1 MQEVKSSRPKLRARQ
16 RVGKYRIEGRLGT
29 GGFAHVYEAMDTIEG
44 VRVALKVPH
53 AHFVTD
59 DVLRDFKNEVR
70 IVAKLDHP
78 NILPLKD
85 ASVID
90 NKFVLTYPL
99 GEGSL
104 GERLRKRMSVNSAL
118 DYAAQMI
125 EALAYA
131 HTHRIVH
138 CDVKP
143 DNVILF
149 DDHRVRLAD
158 FGIAKVAQKTL
169 KGRGTGTVGYMAPEQ
184 AMGKPTMRS
193 DVFSMGLI
201 IYRML
206 TGWWPEWPYEWP
218 FPGYDRLRGRVHPE
232 LIRFLRKATEVDQRK
247 RYRDAVQ
254 MLEAFEKARKADERK
269 RRLRR
274 R

>member
-1 MQEVKSSRPKLRARQ
+1 MVEAKSARPKLRARQ

-29 GGFAHVYEAMDTIEG
+29 GGFAHVYQAMDTIEG
-44 VRVALKVPH
+44 VRVALKLPH
-53 AHFVTD
+53 AHFVTEE
-59 DVLRDFKNEVR
+59 VLRDFKNEVR

-90 NKFVLTYPL
+90 GKFVLTYPL
-99 GEGSL
+99 GDGSL
-104 GERLRKRMSVNSAL
+104 SERLRKRMSTATAL
-118 DYAAQMI
+118 DYAEQML

-131 HTHRIVH
+131 HEQRIVH

-149 DDHRVRLAD
+149 DTHRVRLAD

-218 FPGYDRLRGRVHPE
+218 FPGHERLRGKVSPE
-232 LIRFLRKATEVDQRK
+232 LIRFLRKATDVDQRK
-247 RYRDAVQ
+247 RYRDAMQ
-254 MLEAFEKARKADERK
+254 MLEAFNKAREANERY
-269 RRLRR
+269 RARR

>member
-1 MQEVKSSRPKLRARQ
+1 MHQVKSSRPKLRTRQ

-29 GGFAHVYEAMDTIEG
+29 GGFAHVYQAMDTIEG

-53 AHFVTD
+53 AHFVTEE
-59 DVLRDFKNEVR
+59 VLRDFKNEVR

-90 NKFVLTYPL
+90 GKFVLTYPL

-104 GERLRKRMSVNSAL
+104 SERLQKRMSVSTAL
-118 DYAAQMI
+118 DYAAQML

-131 HTHRIVH
+131 HTQRIVH

-149 DDHRVRLAD
+149 DEQRVRLAD

-218 FPGYDRLRGRVHPE
+218 FPGHERLRGRVHPE
-232 LIRFLRKATEVDQRK
+232 MIRFLRRATDVSQRK
-247 RYRDAVQ
+247 RFRDAVQ
-254 MLEAFEKARKADERK
+254 MLEAFESARRATER
-269 RRLRR
+269 LLARR